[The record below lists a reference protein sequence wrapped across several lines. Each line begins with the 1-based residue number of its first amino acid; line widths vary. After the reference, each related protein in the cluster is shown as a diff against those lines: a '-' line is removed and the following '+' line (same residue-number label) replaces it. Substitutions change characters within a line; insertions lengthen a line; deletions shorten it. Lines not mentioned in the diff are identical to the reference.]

1 LLSERDSTDRGKLL
15 LLHLLVGL
23 RLRRHKLPVQPD
35 QHDVEL
41 RLVHASPALGAK
53 YRLKRQ
59 LDRGGMGSVWEAEHV
74 LLGSSVAVKL
84 MDTEI
89 AAYPEAVSRFLR
101 EAQAA
106 AALRSPHVVQILDY
120 GIDGEVP
127 FIVMELLEGESL
139 AARLR
144 RGALPAQQAALLL
157 TDVARALSKA
167 HDAGIVHRD
176 LKPENVFIIRNDD
189 QELAKV
195 LDFGIAKTTRSLS
208 DSLAAEPDAKTDS
221 GALLGTPNYMSPEQA
236 LGSKELD
243 YRTDIWSFGVMAFEC
258 LTAHRPFQAETVG
271 KLLVAICT
279 EPLPVPSSLAAVP
292 PGFDAWF
299 AKACARSASERF
311 QSAREAMTELRGVCE
326 CATPAPSSLTSPAP
340 LAAALTHDEPTQH
353 EDAGTSA
360 FRPRKSRT
368 LLVVVVLLPVVAIA
382 AYALRGRE
390 LQRGPPSAVSNVP
403 HESPPVVA
411 LPPSSSVTGEP
422 TTDGPRTV
430 PSLPPP
436 PTAAPSASSRQAL
449 PKTYPKLRRPGP
461 PKPAA
466 SGDDDLGI

>member
-1 LLSERDSTDRGKLL
+1 MQASQ
-15 LLHLLVGL
+15 GL
-23 RLRRHKLPVQPD
+23 QAR
-35 QHDVEL
+35 
-41 RLVHASPALGAK
+41 

-59 LDRGGMGSVWEAEHV
+59 LNRGGMGSVWEAEHV

-84 MDTEI
+84 MNTEI
-89 AAYPEAVSRFLR
+89 AADPEAVSRFLR

-139 AARLR
+139 AARLS
-144 RGALPAQQAALLL
+144 RGPLPAQQAASLL

-195 LDFGIAKTTRSLS
+195 LDFGIAKTTRSLT
-208 DSLAAEPDAKTDS
+208 DSLAAEPGAESES

-258 LTAHRPFQAETVG
+258 LTAHRPFKADTVG
-271 KLLVAICT
+271 KLLVAVCT
-279 EPLPVPSSLAAVP
+279 EALPVPSSVAAVP
-292 PGFDAWF
+292 SGFDDWF
-299 AKACARSASERF
+299 AKACARSATDRF

-326 CATPAPSSLTSPAP
+326 CATPAPSSLMPPVP
-340 LAAALTHDEPTQH
+340 LAAALEQDERAQRGNS
-353 EDAGTSA
+353 GTPA
-360 FRPRKSRT
+360 LRAPKSRM
-368 LLVVVVLLPVVAIA
+368 LLAIVVLLPLVASA
-382 AYALRGRE
+382 AYSLRGRE
-390 LQRGPPSAVSNVP
+390 LQRRPAAAVSNP
-403 HESPPVVA
+403 LHRSPPVVA
-411 LPPSSSVTGEP
+411 VPSSSSVTGEP
-422 TTDGPRTV
+422 TADTLRTV
-430 PSLPPP
+430 PTLPPLAA
-436 PTAAPSASSRQAL
+436 TALPSASTRKAS
-449 PKTYPKLRRPGP
+449 PKAHPKPRRPGP
-461 PKPAA
+461 PKPTAA
-466 SGDDDLGI
+466 GEDDLGI